1 MLAYLPRFH
10 STTTWAKFYPIL
22 TTYPLQVD
30 KYGHSTCYLDIST
43 VWPLVDFLMTSY
55 LPLFVHVVIQWPQTP
70 LPPWES
76 DEFITENVFWANL
89 VLCTIG
95 KNRPWPP
102 MEGMLLFFSVGR
114 DSGVPNVAGFSRIG
128 KNQRTTL
135 IVDETNWFDIQRKD
149 LRLEIE

>member
-1 MLAYLPRFH
+1 MRACLLTKVSFNNYVGQILPRPPTPFKWT
-10 STTTWAKFYPIL
+10 SMDIL
-22 TTYPLQVD
+22 HTI
-30 KYGHSTCYLDIST
+30 YLLFMWS
-43 VWPLVDFLMTSY
+43 LVDFLMTTY